1 VSLRGKNK
9 KKMKKAL
16 FLILVLIL
24 AAACS
29 SPQIK
34 KETVA
39 TSAFIDDATV
49 SSVIDS
55 IKTINPSTDAVLLEK
70 GVRHAASL
78 WREEDGTVSDFSA
91 FAKNNYIPDPEKR
104 KAVFRKISGYFESM
118 AGNYNEITLDLKK
131 NLDEA
136 TGEIDEIDRMF
147 GTYSVS
153 AHFSDDFYSNKIAF
167 YIVLN
172 FPYYTL
178 DEKEKLGPGWS
189 RDEWAMARLGD
200 YFISRVPAELNQALN
215 TAVGNAEMY
224 IAEYNIY
231 MGHLRTD
238 DGRQLFPDDM
248 VLLSHWNLRDEL
260 KSHYAEGEKGMEK
273 QEMIYKVME
282 HIIKQDIPKIVINN
296 PGYEWAPFSN
306 KVTKSGAQVEAVA
319 EPDTRYVHI
328 ANIFRAMK
336 NIDPYNPEM
345 NTAILRKFSGEMEIS
360 QEEVEDLFDSYL
372 SSPQLAKLGTV
383 IKGRLGRD
391 LKPYDIW
398 YAGFKS
404 RSSIPEDQHTAKT
417 SKLYP
422 NPQAFKAQM
431 PVMLKKLGWSPE
443 RAKYLSDKIVVDPAR
458 GSGHAAG
465 AAMKGSVAHL
475 RTRISEKGMD
485 YKGYEIAV
493 HEFGHNVEQ
502 TISLYDVDNYMMS
515 GVPNTAITEALA
527 FVFQSRNLLLLD
539 MKDNASDNDKMET
552 MNAAWSLMEIM
563 GVGMVEMKSWKWL
576 YENPEAT
583 PAQLK
588 ESMTGFAV
596 DTWNR
601 YFAPVIGVKDSPIL
615 AIYSH
620 MVEVPLYLPNYS
632 YGHIVQYQIEEYLKG
647 KNLSR
652 EIDRMFRQG
661 RLTPQQWMM
670 GAVGEKISAQP
681 ILNSLDEVL
690 K

>member
-1 VSLRGKNK
+1 
-9 KKMKKAL
+9 MKKS
-16 FLILVLIL
+16 FYLILVLVF

-29 SPQIK
+29 SPQ
-34 KETVA
+34 KEKAPVA
-39 TSAFIDDATV
+39 TSAFIDDAAV

-55 IKTINPSTDAVLLEK
+55 IKTTNPLADAFLFEK

-78 WREEDGTVSDFSA
+78 WRAEDGTVSDFSA
-91 FAKNNYIPDPEKR
+91 FVKNNYIPDPEKR
-104 KAVFRKISGYFESM
+104 KTAFRKISGYFESL

-153 AHFSDDFYSNKIAF
+153 SHFSDDFYSNRIAF
-167 YIVLN
+167 YIALN

-200 YFISRVPAELNQALN
+200 YFISRVPAGLNQALN

-224 IAEYNIY
+224 IAEYNIC

-260 KSHYAEGEKGMEK
+260 KSHYTEGKNGIEK

-282 HIIKQDIPKIVINN
+282 HIIKQDIPKVVINN
-296 PGYEWAPFSN
+296 PEYEWAPFTN
-306 KVTKSGAQVEAVA
+306 EVTKKGAQVEAAA
-319 EPDTRYVHI
+319 EPDTRYEHI

-336 NIDPYNPEM
+336 EIDPYCPEM
-345 NTAILRKFSGEMEIS
+345 KTAILRKFSGEMEIS
-360 QEEVEDLFDSYL
+360 QEEVETLFDSYL
-372 SSPQLAKLGTV
+372 SSPQLAKLGFV
-383 IKGRLGRD
+383 IKERLGRD

-398 YAGFKS
+398 YDGFKS
-404 RSSIPEDQHTAKT
+404 RSNIPEDQLTAKT
-417 SKLYP
+417 SSLYP

-431 PVMLKKLGWSPE
+431 PVMLKKLGWNPE

-527 FVFQSRNLLLLD
+527 FVFQNRNLMLLD
-539 MKDNASDNDKMET
+539 MKDNSPDKDKMET

-576 YENPEAT
+576 YDNPEAT

-596 DTWNR
+596 EIWNR

-647 KNLSR
+647 KNLSG
-652 EIDRMFRQG
+652 EIDRMFSQG
-661 RLTPQQWMM
+661 RMTPQQWMI
-670 GAVGEKISAQP
+670 GAVGEKISAEP
-681 ILNSLDEVL
+681 ILNALNEVL